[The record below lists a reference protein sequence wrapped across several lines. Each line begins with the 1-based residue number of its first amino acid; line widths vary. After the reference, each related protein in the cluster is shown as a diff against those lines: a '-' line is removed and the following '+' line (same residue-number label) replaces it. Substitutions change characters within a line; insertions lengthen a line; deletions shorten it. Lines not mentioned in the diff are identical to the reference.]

1 MMEVELHI
9 LFIDDH
15 PTIIEGYKSI
25 LTEKYTSNQVQVAA
39 AYSSEAGYEKLF
51 QSNKIYD
58 LVVLD
63 IGLPAYATQRIES
76 GEDLAFLIQ
85 KHYPQTKILISTSHL
100 EAIILYN
107 IVKKVNPDG
116 LMIKSDFKSDEFISA
131 IDKVLQGEIY
141 YSQTVRNA
149 IKEVAQHN
157 DALDSIDRRIVSLLS
172 KGIKTKSIPS
182 HLGISLSAVD
192 KRKAQIKDFFN
203 IVKGTDEDIIREAT
217 KRGLI

>member
-1 MMEVELHI
+1 MEKALYI

-25 LTEKYTSNQVQVAA
+25 LKEKYTESQLEVYV
-39 AYSSEAGYEKLF
+39 AYSSESGYEKLF
-51 QSNKIYD
+51 QSNKVYD
-58 LVVLD
+58 IVVLD
-63 IGLPAYATQRIES
+63 IGLPAYTAQRIES

-85 KHYPQTKILISTSHL
+85 KHFPQTKILISTSHL
-100 EAIILYN
+100 EAFILYN

-116 LMIKSDFKSDEFISA
+116 LMIKSDFKSEEFILA
-131 IDKVLQGEIY
+131 VEKVRQGEIY

-149 IKEVAQHN
+149 IKEVAVQN

-172 KGIKTKSIPS
+172 KGIKTKNLPS

-203 IVKGTDEDIIREAT
+203 IIKGTDEDIIREAT

>member
-1 MMEVELHI
+1 MNSDLHF

-25 LTEKYTSNQVQVAA
+25 LKDKYSARPVQITAAYTSE
-39 AYSSEAGYEKLF
+39 SGYEKLF
-51 QSNKIYD
+51 QSNKVYD

-63 IGLPAYATQRIES
+63 IGLPAYLPQRIES

-85 KHYPQTKILISTSHL
+85 KQYPQTKILISTSHL
-100 EAIILYN
+100 EAFILYN

-116 LMIKSDFKSDEFISA
+116 LMIKSDFKPDEFVHGVEQ
-131 IDKVLQGEIY
+131 VLRGEIY

-149 IKEVAQHN
+149 IKEVAQQS

-172 KGIKTKSIPS
+172 KGIKTKNIPA

-203 IVKGTDEDIIREAT
+203 IVKGTDEDIIREAS

>member
-1 MMEVELHI
+1 M
-9 LFIDDH
+9 
-15 PTIIEGYKSI
+15 K
-25 LTEKYTSNQVQVAA
+25 EKYTEDQLEVYV
-39 AYSSEAGYEKLF
+39 AYSSESGYEKLF
-51 QSNKIYD
+51 QSNKVYD

-63 IGLPAYATQRIES
+63 IGLPAYTPQRIES

-85 KHYPQTKILISTSHL
+85 KHFPQTKILISTSHL
-100 EAIILYN
+100 EAFILYN

-116 LMIKSDFKSDEFISA
+116 LMIKSDFKSEEFILA
-131 IDKVLQGEIY
+131 VDRVRQGEVY

-149 IKEVAQHN
+149 IKEVAVQN

-172 KGIKTKSIPS
+172 KGIKTKNIPS

-217 KRGLI
+217 NRGLI